1 MFRIFFACV
10 HQNVYFQLFFN
21 NCFQI
26 QSNCYEF
33 AEKKQKYAEDYN
45 KFTIEQLMVC
55 VALAERRLWKFGEE
69 RLIRTLR
76 TVDDLMGDV
85 YSGEKTIDDYI
96 AELKITAGIE
106 IRFDK

>member
-1 MFRIFFACV
+1 MGRKLKRQLERKERIDAKKT
-10 HQNVYFQLFFN
+10 
-21 NCFQI
+21 QI
-26 QSNCYEF
+26 IMSPYEL

-69 RLIRTLR
+69 RLMRTLH
-76 TVDDLMGDV
+76 TVDELMGDV

-96 AELKITAGIE
+96 AELKRTAGIE